1 MMAEAKPVLK
11 GRLDRD
17 ARRDVIL
24 DVAQGVF
31 LEDGFSAASMSTIAA
46 RLGGSKGTLYN
57 YFKSKDELFEAVVRR
72 HCFWRQE
79 VLFGDLDPASGVEP
93 TLLRLAE
100 SYIRITLNEDTMR
113 SLRLVIAE
121 VERSPQIGRSF
132 YEEGPKFGA
141 DKLAAMATDWMAM
154 GALRSD
160 DPLEA
165 AEFFLGLCK
174 GRFYMPRLLNYAPEL
189 TETQAQAAAQKAV
202 AVFLKVYAPEG

>member
-1 MMAEAKPVLK
+1 
-11 GRLDRD
+11 
-17 ARRDVIL
+17 VIL

-31 LEDGFSAASMSTIAA
+31 LEDGFAAASMSTIAA

-57 YFKSKDELFEAVVRR
+57 YFKSKDELFEDVVRR

-79 VLFGDLDPASGVEP
+79 ALFGDLDPAQGAEQ
-93 TLLRLAE
+93 TLLRLAKT
-100 SYIRITLNEDTMR
+100 YIRITLNEDTMR

-141 DKLAAMATDWMAM
+141 DRLALMMSGWMEA
-154 GALRSD
+154 GELERD
-160 DPLEA
+160 DPLEM

-174 GRFYMPRLLNYAPEL
+174 GRFYMPRLLNYSPEL
-189 TETQAQAAAQKAV
+189 TEAQAQSAAEKSVRA
-202 AVFLKVYAPEG
+202 FLKIYVAAG

>member
-1 MMAEAKPVLK
+1 MTAAAKPVPK

-17 ARRDVIL
+17 ARRDAIL

-31 LEDGFSAASMSTIAA
+31 LEEGFSAASMSEIAT

-79 VLFGDLDPASGVEP
+79 ALFGDLDAAFGAE
-93 TLLRLAE
+93 TALLRLAE
-100 SYIRITLNEDTMR
+100 TYIRITLNEDTMR
-113 SLRLVIAE
+113 SFRLVIAE

-141 DKLAAMATDWMAM
+141 DSLAVMVADWMAA
-154 GALRSD
+154 GELRED

-174 GRFYMPRLLNYAPEL
+174 GRFYMPRLLNYVPEL
-189 TETQAQAAAQKAV
+189 TEAQVKAAAATSV
-202 AVFLKVYAPEG
+202 RAFLTIYAAG